1 MKKYTSILLA
11 LAAAVV
17 ACSSPEKQTATPLT
31 IDVIP
36 HPNEVFAKD
45 GTFNA
50 AVADIHYGSDLDD
63 RSKAVINQFAD
74 QLFLASANEGKVEE
88 GTSDNGFVFVLDNT
102 LALEEYTVDVAE
114 NKVTVKASG
123 LNGFNYAIQT
133 IKQLLPVEIYA
144 DAPAADKDWTIPAM
158 EIKDQPRF
166 SYRGLHLDVSRHFFT
181 MDEVK
186 KYLDIMEIHKLNTLH
201 WHLTDDQGWRLEIKK
216 YPRLTEVG
224 SIRNKTI
231 VGHLFES
238 ETYDNTEY
246 GRGCYYTQDDV
257 KEILEYAA
265 AKGITVIPE
274 IDLPGHMLAALAAY
288 PEYGCTGGPYEVWG
302 MWGIADDV
310 LCVGREETMKFLEDI
325 LAEVCE
331 LFPAEYVHIGG
342 DECPKVRW
350 ETCPHCQAKIEE
362 LGLKDDDKYQA
373 EHYLQGYVTARMEK
387 FLAEKGKKLI
397 GWDEILEGELAPNA
411 TVMSWRGVAGGL
423 QAVRMGHDAIMTPN
437 TFFYLDYY
445 QSLDKENEPLAIG
458 GYLPVE
464 KCYSYE
470 PTTADMTDE
479 EKSHILGVQANLW
492 TEYIPTADQLFYM
505 LLPRLAALAE
515 VQWCQPEVKN
525 WDRFLESADDF
536 CAIYD
541 IMDYSYGTHLFDA
554 AGTASINKEKGC
566 VEVVLDAQGDTPVR
580 YTLDGSTPG
589 PESPLY
595 TEPIEIRETCVLKAV
610 SDKAGNGNRIWEKHF
625 NAHKAMGR
633 PVETLTVTHPNYTYN
648 CPDLLTD
655 GIVGTGPYNS
665 GDFGGWYNVPF
676 EAVIEMDGCEY
687 SEVTLSTVI
696 FKYDWVFGPK
706 SITIY
711 TSEDGQ
717 TFTEAAAEQIVDV
730 DNMDEGNGCMDY
742 TLTFEATSA
751 KYLKVVAESYTELPE
766 WHPGAGHPG
775 FLFVDEVI
783 VK

>member
-1 MKKYTSILLA
+1 MKNTLILSA
-11 LAAAVV
+11 LIAVFASCSPAKEQATLAVV
-17 ACSSPEKQTATPLT
+17 
-31 IDVIP
+31 P
-36 HPNEVFAKD
+36 HPNEVTVQEGSFDAA
-45 GTFNA
+45 NA
-50 AVADIHYGSDLDD
+50 SVYYDEALDE
-63 RSKAVINQFAD
+63 RSKAIVKRFAE
-74 QLFLASANEGKVEE
+74 QLFLVSESNGTLEE
-88 GTSDNGFVFVLDNT
+88 GSSKSGIVFELDNK
-102 LALEEYTVDVAE
+102 LAHEEYTLKISE

-133 IKQLLPVEIYA
+133 IKQMLPVEVFGNV
-144 DAPAADKDWTIPAM
+144 PVADKDWTLPCVKIQD
-158 EIKDQPRF
+158 KPRF
-166 SYRGLHLDVSRHFFT
+166 SYRGLHFDVSRHFFT

-186 KYLDIMEIHKLNTLH
+186 KYIDIMEVHKLNTLH

-238 ETYDNTEY
+238 KTFDNVRY
-246 GRGCYYTQDDV
+246 GEGCYYTQEEV

-265 AKGITVIPE
+265 ARGITVIPE

-288 PEYGCTGGPYEVWG
+288 PELGCTGGPYEVWG
-302 MWGIADDV
+302 MWGVADDV
-310 LCVGREETMKFLEDI
+310 LCVGKENTMKFLEDV

-331 LFPAEYVHIGG
+331 LFPAEYIHIGG

-350 ETCPHCQAKIEE
+350 EACPHCQAKIAE
-362 LGLKDDDKYQA
+362 LGLKDDDRYKA
-373 EHYLQGYVTARMEK
+373 EHYLQGYVTARMEE
-387 FLAEKGKKLI
+387 FLAQKGKKLI
-397 GWDEILEGELAPNA
+397 GWDEILEGEIAPNA

-470 PTTADMTDE
+470 PTTADMTDV

-492 TEYIPTADQLFYM
+492 TEYIATADHLFYM

-525 WDRFLESADDF
+525 WERFLESADDF

-541 IMDYSYGTHLFDA
+541 VMGYKYGTHLFDA
-554 AGTASINKEKGC
+554 SGKASINREKGC

-580 YTLDGSTPG
+580 YTLDGNEPG
-589 PESPLY
+589 PDSPLY
-595 TEPIEIRETCVLKAV
+595 TEPIEIRETCVLKAK
-610 SDKAGNGNRIWEKHF
+610 SDRPGMGDRIWEKYF

-633 PVETLTVTHPNYTYN
+633 PVEALTVTHPNYTYN

-665 GDFGGWYNVPF
+665 GDFAGWYNVPF
-676 EAVIEMDGCEY
+676 EAVIEMNGTEY
-687 SEVTLSTVI
+687 SELTISTFV

-706 SITIY
+706 SITVL

-717 TFTEAAAEQIVDV
+717 TYTEAAHMDV
-730 DNMDEGNGCMDY
+730 QDKGLMDDGNGCQDY
-742 TLTFEATSA
+742 TLTFGATSA
-751 KYLKVVAESYTELPE
+751 KYLKVVAETYTALPE

-775 FLFVDEVI
+775 FLFVDELI

>member
-1 MKKYTSILLA
+1 MKNTLILSA
-11 LAAAVV
+11 LIAIIASCSPTKEQASLAVV
-17 ACSSPEKQTATPLT
+17 
-31 IDVIP
+31 P
-36 HPNEVFAKD
+36 HPNDVTVQD
-45 GTFNA
+45 GKFNA
-50 AVADIHYGSDLDD
+50 ANASVYYGEDLDD
-63 RSKAVINQFAD
+63 RSKAIVNTFAQ
-74 QLFLASANEGKVEE
+74 QLFLISESE
-88 GTSDNGFVFVLDNT
+88 GTLAEGASKSGFVFELDNA
-102 LALEEYTVDVAE
+102 LAHEEYSLKISED
-114 NKVTVKASG
+114 KVTVKASG

-133 IKQLLPVEIYA
+133 IKQMLPVEIYGNS
-144 DAPAADKDWTIPAM
+144 PAADKDWTLPCVKIQD
-158 EIKDQPRF
+158 KPRF

-238 ETYDNTEY
+238 KTFDNTEY
-246 GRGCYYTQDDV
+246 GRGCYYTQEEV

-265 AKGITVIPE
+265 AKGITIIPE

-288 PEYGCTGGPYEVWG
+288 PQYGCTGGPYEVWG

-350 ETCPHCQAKIEE
+350 ETCTHCQAKIAE
-362 LGLKDDDKYQA
+362 LGLKDDDKYKA
-373 EHYLQGYVTARMEK
+373 EHYLQGYVTTRMEQ

-397 GWDEILEGELAPNA
+397 GWDEILEGEIAPNA

-470 PTTADMTDE
+470 PTTADMTAE

-492 TEYIPTADQLFYM
+492 TEYIPDANQLFYM

-536 CAIYD
+536 CAIYE
-541 IMDYSYGTHLFDA
+541 IMGYNYGTHLFDA
-554 AGTASINKEKGC
+554 SGKAYINKEKGC
-566 VEVVLDAQGDTPVR
+566 VEVILDAQGDTPVR
-580 YTLDGSTPG
+580 YTLDGTEPG
-589 PESPLY
+589 PDSPLY
-595 TEPIEIRETCVLKAV
+595 TEPIEIRETCVLKAK
-610 SDKAGNGNRIWEKHF
+610 SDRPGMGDRIWEKHF

-633 PVETLTVTHPNYTYN
+633 PVEALTVTHPNYTYN

-655 GIVGTGPYNS
+655 GIIGMGPYNS
-665 GDFGGWYNVPF
+665 GDFAGWYNVPF
-676 EAVIEMDGCEY
+676 EAIVEMDGTEY
-687 SEVTLSTVI
+687 SEVTVSSFV

-706 SITIY
+706 SITIL

-717 TFTEAAAEQIVDV
+717 TYSEIAKMDV
-730 DNMDEGNGCMDY
+730 QDKGQMDDGNGCQDY
-742 TLTFEATSA
+742 TLTFDPTSA
-751 KYLKVVAESYTELPE
+751 KCLKVVAETYTELPE

-775 FLFVDEVI
+775 FLFVDEII

>member
-1 MKKYTSILLA
+1 MKRYTSILLA

-17 ACSSPEKQTATPLT
+17 AYSSPEKQTATPLT

-102 LALEEYTVDVAE
+102 LALEGYTVDVAE

-610 SDKAGNGNRIWEKHF
+610 SDKAGTGNRIWEKHF

-687 SEVTLSTVI
+687 SEVTVSTVI

-775 FLFVDEVI
+775 FLFIDEVI